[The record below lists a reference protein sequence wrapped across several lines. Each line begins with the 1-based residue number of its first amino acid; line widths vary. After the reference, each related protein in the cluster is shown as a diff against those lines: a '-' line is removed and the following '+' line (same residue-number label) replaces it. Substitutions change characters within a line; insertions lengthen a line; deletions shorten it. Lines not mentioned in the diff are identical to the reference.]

1 MGVSTL
7 HVVHGV
13 VTPASFYSQIQNG
26 RVASN
31 TNILTALPTGHFRPA
46 FRSIQSQGPVIE
58 FTTSQLATA
67 LNEFGETGFGFAAGQ
82 TVDFYEKKVSNLG
95 TRVANLTAEHNRFRV
110 NQSLGYIASINAP
123 HQGVATADVR
133 ILASYDGTTSPIICA
148 GSTALPATL
157 GTAAEYY
164 GAGPIKIDSGSGLVA
179 FPGIQSIA
187 IDFAVTPIE
196 VGSETEIW
204 DSFKA
209 IGAVV
214 PVVTFT
220 AIDGTAFDDLTS
232 AAGVDGVAVSSL
244 VVYLRKKASEGM
256 NVADDGTTHIS
267 FTFTGGIVVPD
278 DNSGGQNDPVVSTYT
293 FYPTAD
299 DADVNGDELVVIDTT
314 ADIA

>member
-13 VTPASFYSQIQNG
+13 NTPDSFYSQVQNG
-26 RVASN
+26 RVVTN
-31 TNILTALPTGHFRPA
+31 TDILTALPSGHFRPL
-46 FRSIQSQGPVIE
+46 FRSVQAQGPVIE

-67 LNEFGETGFGFAAGQ
+67 LTEFGETGKGRAA
-82 TVDFYEKKVSNLG
+82 TAYVDLYEKKVSQVG
-95 TRVANLTAEHNRFRV
+95 TRVADATAEHNRFRV
-110 NQSLGYIASINAP
+110 NTSLGYIASITAP

-133 ILASYDGTTSPIICA
+133 ILANYDGTNEPIVPA
-148 GSTALPATL
+148 GSTALAGTA
-157 GTAAEYY
+157 TAAEYY
-164 GAGPIKIDSGSGLVA
+164 GAGPVKINTVA
-179 FPGIQSIA
+179 FPGIQSIS
-187 IDFAVTPIE
+187 IDFAVSLIE

-220 AIDGTAFDDLTS
+220 AIDGTAFNDL
-232 AAGVDGVAVSSL
+232 GLDGTAVSSL
-244 VVYLRKKASEGM
+244 VVYLRKKLIEGT

-267 FTFTGGIVVPD
+267 FTFANGIVVPD
-278 DNSGGQNDPVVSTYT
+278 DNSGGQNDPVVSTYR
-293 FYPTAD
+293 FYPLATDAATATM
-299 DADVNGDELVVIDTT
+299 VIDTT